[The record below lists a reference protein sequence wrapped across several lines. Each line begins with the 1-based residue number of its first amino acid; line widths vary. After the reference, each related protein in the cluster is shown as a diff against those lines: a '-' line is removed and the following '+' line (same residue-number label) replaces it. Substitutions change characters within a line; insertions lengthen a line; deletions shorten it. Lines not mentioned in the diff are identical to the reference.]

1 MAQSVRLDDKFVE
14 SAKVQAAAANR
25 SMPKQIEYMAKVGQ
39 IAIENPDLSFA
50 FINEALLAKAEMD
63 NGVVK
68 AYERR
73 TKA

>member
-68 AYERR
+68 TYERR